1 MTLFLQLVAALAMHR
16 LSRHRIRPAL
26 RHMNIPTIV
35 LMIIALIMD
44 STITTVGIT
53 TERTINDTTV
63 TTITRGEDAKED
75 ILAAIHTTTITVL
88 TMTIPIE

>member
-1 MTLFLQLVAALAMHR
+1 MHR

-44 STITTVGIT
+44 NTIITVGI

-63 TTITRGEDAKED
+63 ITITTIEEDGKDD
-75 ILAAIHTTTITVL
+75 ILAETHTTMITVL
-88 TMTIPIE
+88 TTTIPIE